1 MHTLNRRHFAKRRG
15 IFKKALKRKLAKIDV
30 DLIFIRLEKEAD
42 NDPKWDAAWKIII
55 EHCGGPQ
62 TFRSKIYKNEKP
74 FALKVLKDLV
84 HDISVWKKEQLEKS

>member
-1 MHTLNRRHFAKRRG
+1 MRIKRTRHFAERRG
-15 IFKKALKRKLAKIDV
+15 IFKKVLKRKLAKIDV

-42 NDPKWDAAWKIII
+42 DDPKWGAAWKIII
-55 EHCGGPQ
+55 EHCGEPQ